1 LSELVKH
8 PCCISR
14 HIGTFSD
21 IWHCAMN
28 MRPST
33 CKQMV
38 SPNSIL
44 LPDLSVQKQS
54 IVPPWGVVTS
64 AKTGWLNISNMQV
77 KRFMF

>member
-1 LSELVKH
+1 
-8 PCCISR
+8 
-14 HIGTFSD
+14 
-21 IWHCAMN
+21 MN

-33 CKQMV
+33 YKQMV
-38 SPNSIL
+38 SPNSIR